1 MNGERD
7 GLTRRRVV
15 NGRAL
20 ARRVPWP
27 HRGGARIPTP
37 HRGTV
42 ALVGAG
48 GSEDTAS
55 LLAQVR
61 RGGFDVVLVDTDD
74 VSAGRSGHTD
84 RLRVP
89 AMTPSAVAAAVEG
102 FSRRV
107 DGVICWEPRYQ
118 EVAAAAAVRLGL
130 PSFGETAAI
139 GSADP
144 VSTQVLLAAGGM
156 RTPRSIL
163 AVSPEEADRA
173 AQLIGCPVLFVART
187 PGGNLSRRRV
197 DDLAGIPAGF
207 AGAQAATGDSGA
219 VLVEEVPVGAPV
231 TVECWVRSGAPIAVA
246 VIRRFGEYDIVDAA
260 DPLLDDGDV
269 GAVIATAVSSVGVQ
283 DGHCGVSL
291 LLSDDAALV
300 TGLRP
305 GPPDPLLCHVV
316 ELVTGV
322 NLPAAAAAI
331 SCGREPEATRHRHRR
346 AAIVTPV
353 DIRAPRLAD
362 LEDDLPYAGWLERYE
377 PGGRAVVTGRN
388 PRECALRAAHLRAAH
403 LRAAHLYIPAEWPF
417 LPPSIQRI
425 REPEPVFDLQP
436 TLPPNLTATSESAQL
451 TASQPAQLPA
461 PQTPRIPAPQH
472 PALPPM
478 PTPAPQ
484 PAAQTSAPQPVAQ
497 TPAPQL
503 AAQTPAPQPV
513 AQTAA
518 PQPTAQPARTAIP
531 QPRPAAPMHTTSQPL
546 PASGPHSTPGP
557 LPASRPYSTPL
568 PVQTAASQYIPPL
581 PSVPGAHTRP
591 GPLPNPMPIP
601 TQAPAPPA
609 PTQAAAPLPST
620 PAAAPPPAA
629 QAAAPPPSSNAAPLP
644 SSGKAAPLPLS
655 AQAAAPLLPSQAAAS
670 LPPSSKAAP
679 LPPSAQAPRSTPER
693 PISVRPGELPVES
706 AARQAVLGAAAKD
719 AAAKDAAAQNKAIQN
734 GMAQN
739 KAIQNGMAQNGAAQN
754 GAAQNG
760 AAQNGAAQNE
770 AAPNGVEQDRAE
782 PLPALTPFTTPLPP
796 APAPQPAP
804 ESEPEEAPEKAGGRP
819 VMPPSMAKAVR

>member
-7 GLTRRRVV
+7 GLTGRRVV
-15 NGRAL
+15 TGRAL

-27 HRGGARIPTP
+27 HRGGARFPTP

-42 ALVGAG
+42 ALVGSG
-48 GSEDTAS
+48 GSEDAAS

-61 RGGFDVVLVDTDD
+61 QGGFDVVLVDTDD

-107 DGVICWEPRYQ
+107 DGLICWEPRYQ

-144 VSTQVLLAAGGM
+144 LSTQVLLAAGGM

-163 AVSPEEADRA
+163 AVSPEEANRA

-207 AGAQAATGDSGA
+207 AGARAATGDSGA

-231 TVECWVRSGAPIAVA
+231 TVECWVRSGAPLGVA

-260 DPLLDDGDV
+260 DPLLEDADTA
-269 GAVIATAVSSVGVQ
+269 AVIATAVAAVGVQ
-283 DGHCGVSL
+283 DGHCGVGL
-291 LLSDDAALV
+291 LLSDEGAIV
-300 TGLRP
+300 TDLRA

-331 SCGREPEATRHRHRR
+331 SCGREPEATRHRQRR

-362 LEDDLPYAGWLERYE
+362 LDDDLPYAGWLERYE

-403 LRAAHLYIPAEWPF
+403 MRAAHLYIPAEWPF

-425 REPEPVFDLQP
+425 REPEPALDLQP
-436 TLPPNLTATSESAQL
+436 TLPPPLS
-451 TASQPAQLPA
+451 PA
-461 PQTPRIPAPQH
+461 PAPARPELVPFAALQPPQVQ
-472 PALPPM
+472 APP
-478 PTPAPQ
+478 
-484 PAAQTSAPQPVAQ
+484 PV
-497 TPAPQL
+497 T
-503 AAQTPAPQPV
+503 
-513 AQTAA
+513 QTAV
-518 PQPTAQPARTAIP
+518 PQSATQPARTAVP
-531 QPRPAAPMHTTSQPL
+531 QPRSAAHTTPQPL
-546 PASGPHSTPGP
+546 PASAPHTTPEP
-557 LPASRPYSTPL
+557 LPASMPYSTPL
-568 PVQTAASQYIPPL
+568 PVQAAAPQYIPPL

-591 GPLPNPMPIP
+591 GPLPNPMPSP
-601 TQAPAPPA
+601 VPA
-609 PTQAAAPLPST
+609 PT
-620 PAAAPPPAA
+620 
-629 QAAAPPPSSNAAPLP
+629 
-644 SSGKAAPLPLS
+644 
-655 AQAAAPLLPSQAAAS
+655 
-670 LPPSSKAAP
+670 P
-679 LPPSAQAPRSTPER
+679 LPPSAQAPRSTPEPPESPR
-693 PISVRPGELPVES
+693 GPMPHSAPLPVES
-706 AARQAVLGAAAKD
+706 AARQAMLRRASQDKPEPPLV
-719 AAAKDAAAQNKAIQN
+719 
-734 GMAQN
+734 
-739 KAIQNGMAQNGAAQN
+739 
-754 GAAQNG
+754 
-760 AAQNGAAQNE
+760 E
-770 AAPNGVEQDRAE
+770 AATPQAPPASVPSPSADRAPALQPSQDRSE
-782 PLPALTPFTTPLPP
+782 PLPALTPFSTPLPP
-796 APAPQPAP
+796 QAPPAPQPSP
-804 ESEPEEAPEKAGGRP
+804 EAEPEEAPEPAPPADSRP

>member
-15 NGRAL
+15 TGRAL

-42 ALVGAG
+42 ALVGSG
-48 GSEDTAS
+48 GSEDAAS

-61 RGGFDVVLVDTDD
+61 QGGFDVVLVDTDD

-260 DPLLDDGDV
+260 DPLLDDADMA
-269 GAVIATAVSSVGVQ
+269 AVVATAVSSVGVQ

-291 LLSDDAALV
+291 LLSDDAAIV

-331 SCGREPEATRHRHRR
+331 SCGREPEAARHRHRR

-362 LEDDLPYAGWLERYE
+362 LDDDLPYAGWLERYE

-403 LRAAHLYIPAEWPF
+403 MRAAHLYIPAEWPF

-425 REPEPVFDLQP
+425 REPEPAYDLQP
-436 TLPPNLTATSESAQL
+436 TIPPALTQEPEPTRLSALPPVQTSVPQQAQ
-451 TASQPAQLPA
+451 
-461 PQTPRIPAPQH
+461 IPAPQ
-472 PALPPM
+472 P
-478 PTPAPQ
+478 
-484 PAAQTSAPQPVAQ
+484 APQPVAQ
-497 TPAPQL
+497 

-513 AQTAA
+513 VQPAQTAA

-531 QPRPAAPMHTTSQPL
+531 QPRPATPMHTTPQPL
-546 PASGPHSTPGP
+546 PASAPHSTPEP

-568 PVQTAASQYIPPL
+568 PVQTATPQYVPPL

-591 GPLPNPMPIP
+591 GPLPNPMPNP
-601 TQAPAPPA
+601 TPNPMPAPPETSQ
-609 PTQAAAPLPST
+609 PTS
-620 PAAAPPPAA
+620 
-629 QAAAPPPSSNAAPLP
+629 
-644 SSGKAAPLPLS
+644 
-655 AQAAAPLLPSQAAAS
+655 
-670 LPPSSKAAP
+670 
-679 LPPSAQAPRSTPER
+679 
-693 PISVRPGELPVES
+693 LPVEN
-706 AARQAVLGAAAKD
+706 AARQAVLRQAAKD
-719 AAAKDAAAQNKAIQN
+719 KQEPVEDAA
-734 GMAQN
+734 
-739 KAIQNGMAQNGAAQN
+739 
-754 GAAQNG
+754 
-760 AAQNGAAQNE
+760 
-770 AAPNGVEQDRAE
+770 PQDRSE

-796 APAPQPAP
+796 QPAPQPSP
-804 ESEPEEAPEKAGGRP
+804 EAEPDDAPEKAADRP

>member
-42 ALVGAG
+42 ALVGSG
-48 GSEDTAS
+48 GSEDAAS

-61 RGGFDVVLVDTDD
+61 QGGFDVVLVDTDD

-163 AVSPEEADRA
+163 AVSPEEANRA
-173 AQLIGCPVLFVART
+173 ARLIGCPVLFVART

-231 TVECWVRSGAPIAVA
+231 TVECWVRSGAPIGVA

-260 DPLLDDGDV
+260 DPLLEDADAA
-269 GAVIATAVSSVGVQ
+269 AVIATAVSAVGVQ
-283 DGHCGVSL
+283 DGHCGVGL
-291 LLSDDAALV
+291 LLSDEGAIV
-300 TGLRP
+300 TGLRA

-346 AAIVTPV
+346 AAIVAPV
-353 DIRAPRLAD
+353 DVRAPRLAD
-362 LEDDLPYAGWLERYE
+362 LDGDLPYAGWLERYE

-403 LRAAHLYIPAEWPF
+403 MRAAHLYIPAEWPF

-425 REPEPVFDLQP
+425 IEPEPALDLQP
-436 TLPPNLTATSESAQL
+436 TLPPALTPAPEPIQLAAPQPPQAQPL
-451 TASQPAQLPA
+451 QIPAQQSPQAQPVQIPASQSSPAQASQPAQTA
-461 PQTPRIPAPQH
+461 VPQ
-472 PALPPM
+472 
-478 PTPAPQ
+478 
-484 PAAQTSAPQPVAQ
+484 S
-497 TPAPQL
+497 
-503 AAQTPAPQPV
+503 
-513 AQTAA
+513 
-518 PQPTAQPARTAIP
+518 TAQPARTAVP
-531 QPRPAAPMHTTSQPL
+531 QPRPAAPMHTTPQPL
-546 PASGPHSTPGP
+546 PASAPNSTPEP

-568 PVQTAASQYIPPL
+568 PVQTAAPQYIPPL

-591 GPLPNPMPIP
+591 GPLPNPMPNPIP
-601 TQAPAPPA
+601 VQ
-609 PTQAAAPLPST
+609 PS
-620 PAAAPPPAA
+620 
-629 QAAAPPPSSNAAPLP
+629 
-644 SSGKAAPLPLS
+644 
-655 AQAAAPLLPSQAAAS
+655 
-670 LPPSSKAAP
+670 AP
-679 LPPSAQAPRSTPER
+679 LPPSAQKPRSTPEPPGSPR
-693 PISVRPGELPVES
+693 PDVLPVES
-706 AARQAVLGAAAKD
+706 AALQAVLGPASHDRPEPPPA
-719 AAAKDAAAQNKAIQN
+719 
-734 GMAQN
+734 
-739 KAIQNGMAQNGAAQN
+739 
-754 GAAQNG
+754 
-760 AAQNGAAQNE
+760 E
-770 AAPNGVEQDRAE
+770 TAAPQDRSE
-782 PLPALTPFTTPLPP
+782 PLPALTPYSTPLPP
-796 APAPQPAP
+796 QAPPQPSP
-804 ESEPEEAPEKAGGRP
+804 EAEPDEAPEKAASRP

>member
-42 ALVGAG
+42 ALVGSG
-48 GSEDTAS
+48 GSEDAAS

-61 RGGFDVVLVDTDD
+61 QGGFDVVLVDTDD

-163 AVSPEEADRA
+163 AVSPEEANRA

-231 TVECWVRSGAPIAVA
+231 TVECWVRSGAPIGVA

-260 DPLLDDGDV
+260 DPLLEDADV
-269 GAVIATAVSSVGVQ
+269 AAVIATAVSAVGVQ
-283 DGHCGVSL
+283 DGHCGVGL
-291 LLSDDAALV
+291 LLSDESAIV
-300 TGLRP
+300 TGLRA

-362 LEDDLPYAGWLERYE
+362 LDDDLPYAGWLERYE

-403 LRAAHLYIPAEWPF
+403 MRAAHLYIPAEWPF

-425 REPEPVFDLQP
+425 REPEPAFDLQP
-436 TLPPNLTATSESAQL
+436 TLPPAP
-451 TASQPAQLPA
+451 QPAQ
-461 PQTPRIPAPQH
+461 IPAPQPPH
-472 PALPPM
+472 AQPAEIPAQF
-478 PTPAPQ
+478 PAPQ
-484 PAAQTSAPQPVAQ
+484 PSQAQSAQIPAQFPAPQPSQAQPAQIPAQFHAPQPSQAPQPVAQ
-497 TPAPQL
+497 S
-503 AAQTPAPQPV
+503 
-513 AQTAA
+513 AQTAV
-518 PQPTAQPARTAIP
+518 PQSTAQPARTAVP
-531 QPRPAAPMHTTSQPL
+531 QPRPAAPMHTTPQPL
-546 PASGPHSTPGP
+546 PASAPNSTPEP
-557 LPASRPYSTPL
+557 LPASMPYSTPL
-568 PVQTAASQYIPPL
+568 PVQTAAPQYIPPL

-591 GPLPNPMPIP
+591 GPLPNPMPNPIP
-601 TQAPAPPA
+601 VQ
-609 PTQAAAPLPST
+609 PS
-620 PAAAPPPAA
+620 
-629 QAAAPPPSSNAAPLP
+629 
-644 SSGKAAPLPLS
+644 G
-655 AQAAAPLLPSQAAAS
+655 
-670 LPPSSKAAP
+670 P
-679 LPPSAQAPRSTPER
+679 LPPSAQKPRSTPE
-693 PISVRPGELPVES
+693 PPGSPRGAVPHSTPLPVES
-706 AARQAVLGAAAKD
+706 AALQAVLRPASHDRPEPPAAETSASQSPERGRELSQPSERGRGLSQSPERARELSQSPERGGELSQPSERGRELSQSPERGGELSQPSERGRELSQSSEGAGELSQPPERGRESSSA
-719 AAAKDAAAQNKAIQN
+719 
-734 GMAQN
+734 
-739 KAIQNGMAQNGAAQN
+739 
-754 GAAQNG
+754 
-760 AAQNGAAQNE
+760 E
-770 AAPNGVEQDRAE
+770 DRSE
-782 PLPALTPFTTPLPP
+782 PLPALTPYSTPLPP
-796 APAPQPAP
+796 QAPPAPSP
-804 ESEPEEAPEKAGGRP
+804 EAEPDDAPEKAAAGSRP

>member
-42 ALVGAG
+42 ALVGSG
-48 GSEDTAS
+48 GSEDAAS

-61 RGGFDVVLVDTDD
+61 QGGFDVVLVDTDD

-163 AVSPEEADRA
+163 AVSPEEANRA

-231 TVECWVRSGAPIAVA
+231 TVECWVRSGAPIGVA

-260 DPLLDDGDV
+260 DPLLEDADV
-269 GAVIATAVSSVGVQ
+269 AAVIATAVSAVGVQ
-283 DGHCGVSL
+283 DGHCGVGL
-291 LLSDDAALV
+291 LLSNESAIV
-300 TGLRP
+300 TGLRA

-362 LEDDLPYAGWLERYE
+362 LDDDLPYAGWLERYE

-403 LRAAHLYIPAEWPF
+403 MRAAHLYIPAEWPF

-425 REPEPVFDLQP
+425 REPEPAFDLQP
-436 TLPPNLTATSESAQL
+436 TLPP
-451 TASQPAQLPA
+451 
-461 PQTPRIPAPQH
+461 
-472 PALPPM
+472 AL
-478 PTPAPQ
+478 TPAPQ
-484 PAAQTSAPQPVAQ
+484 PAQFPAPQPPHAQPAQIPAQFPAPQPSQAQPAQIPPQIPAAQPSQAPQPV
-497 TPAPQL
+497 PQS
-503 AAQTPAPQPV
+503 
-513 AQTAA
+513 AQTAV
-518 PQPTAQPARTAIP
+518 PQSTAQPARTAVP
-531 QPRPAAPMHTTSQPL
+531 QPRPAAPMHTTPQPL
-546 PASGPHSTPGP
+546 PASAPNSTPEP
-557 LPASRPYSTPL
+557 LPASMPYSTPL
-568 PVQTAASQYIPPL
+568 PVQTAAPQYIPPL

-591 GPLPNPMPIP
+591 GPLPNPMPNPMPNLTPIP
-601 TQAPAPPA
+601 VQ
-609 PTQAAAPLPST
+609 PS
-620 PAAAPPPAA
+620 
-629 QAAAPPPSSNAAPLP
+629 
-644 SSGKAAPLPLS
+644 G
-655 AQAAAPLLPSQAAAS
+655 
-670 LPPSSKAAP
+670 P
-679 LPPSAQAPRSTPER
+679 LPPSAQKPRSTPE
-693 PISVRPGELPVES
+693 PPGSPRGVSPHSTPLPVES
-706 AARQAVLGAAAKD
+706 AALQAVLRPASHDRTEPRPAETSASQSPERARELSQSPERARELSQSPERSRELSQSPERSRELSQLPGRGGEVSQPSERGRELSQSSEGAGELSQSPERGRESSSA
-719 AAAKDAAAQNKAIQN
+719 
-734 GMAQN
+734 
-739 KAIQNGMAQNGAAQN
+739 
-754 GAAQNG
+754 
-760 AAQNGAAQNE
+760 
-770 AAPNGVEQDRAE
+770 QDRSE
-782 PLPALTPFTTPLPP
+782 PLPALTPYSTPLPP
-796 APAPQPAP
+796 QAPPAPQPSP
-804 ESEPEEAPEKAGGRP
+804 EAEPDDAPEKAAADSRP